1 MRQGG
6 YAHVD
11 APDDSL
17 VHVGIHAGD
26 RLTIRQPN
34 VHNHGDWRAG
44 DVALVE
50 HAEPTARRSP
60 EVA

>member
-1 MRQGG
+1 
-6 YAHVD
+6 
-11 APDDSL
+11 

-26 RLTIRQPN
+26 RLTIWQPN